1 MDNAQLVAHS
11 RLQTLQRQMD
21 VLANNIANAATTGFK
36 GRDMR
41 FGEYLMQRA
50 KSDTYRGDARS
61 ISFVMDKGASLDFS
75 DGPIEHTGNATDI
88 ALRGKTLLAVKTPT
102 GERYTR
108 NGSLG
113 INAKGEV
120 VTSDGYPVI
129 GSGGPIIA
137 DPSDGKLEITS
148 DGMLANKS
156 GPLDR
161 LKIVDVPDV
170 TTLSNAGANLYR
182 SSSPLAASKSP
193 EIAIASLEKS
203 NVQPVLAMSRLLE
216 VTRAYSTLTT
226 SMQRLDD
233 TQKNALER
241 LATVPA

>member
-11 RLQTLQRQMD
+11 RLQTLQRQLD
-21 VLANNIANAATTGFK
+21 VLANNIANSATTGFK
-36 GRDMR
+36 SRDMQ
-41 FGEYLMQRA
+41 FGEYLMPRA
-50 KSDTYRGDARS
+50 KSDLYRVDART
-61 ISFVMDKGASLDFS
+61 ISFVMDRGATLDFT
-75 DGPIEHTGNATDI
+75 DGAVEYTGNATDI
-88 ALRGKTLLAVKTPT
+88 ALRGQTLLAVKTPT

-108 NGSLG
+108 NGALG
-113 INAKGEV
+113 VNAKGEI
-120 VTSDGYPVI
+120 VTSDGYAVM

-137 DPSDGKLEITS
+137 DPSDGKLEITP
-148 DGMLANKS
+148 DGMIGNRS

-161 LKIVDVPDV
+161 LKIVDVPDPSK
-170 TTLSNAGANLYR
+170 LSNIGGNLF
-182 SSSPLAASKSP
+182 STSAPLAASKTP
-193 EIAIASLEKS
+193 EIAVGSIEKS

-216 VTRAYSTLTT
+216 VTRAYTALTT

>member
-36 GRDMR
+36 GRDMQ

-88 ALRGKTLLAVKTPT
+88 ALRGKTLLAVKTAA

-170 TTLSNAGANLYR
+170 TKLSNAGANLY
-182 SSSPLAASKSP
+182 SSSTPLAVSKTP

-203 NVQPVLAMSRLLE
+203 NVQTVLAMSRLLE

-241 LATVPA
+241 LANVPA